1 MKKYLFQKKE
11 NHFCRTV
18 SFVLTMIMVSCIL
31 ATGLPVSAESF
42 EPTYVHA
49 YDGTPTGNTY
59 TAAEVSGK
67 TPAQIISGQ
76 RVNVTAP
83 FDGFQIYMANGN
95 VYYFTLSV
103 YRWTADYE
111 TTIQTTPLKTKDMT
125 LTNGAIQAKS
135 FEWSD
140 GALPA
145 GDYFFVVEKTES
157 KSTVTTNPN
166 RLGLA
171 EVASTVS
178 KGEYYRVGTLTTGK
192 ELALDIRFTEAEPTG
207 GYFDDVFVP
216 EYVHAYD
223 GTPTGNT
230 YTQSEVSGKTPAQI
244 ISGQR
249 VNVTAPFN
257 GFQIYMANGNV
268 YNFTLSVYQ
277 WTDDYETTIQ
287 TTPLRTKDMTLTN
300 GAVEAKTFKWSDG
313 VLPAG
318 DYFFVVEK
326 TASKSTVT
334 SNPNRLGL
342 AEVASTVSKG
352 EYYRVGTLTT
362 GKELALNI
370 RFTEAE
376 PTGGYFDDVFVAEYV
391 HAYDGTRTNN
401 AYQPAEVSGK
411 TPAEIISG
419 QRVNVTAPFNGFRF
433 YLTNGNAYYYTL
445 SVYQWTDDYETT
457 IQATPLKT
465 KSMTLT
471 NGALEAKEF
480 KWSDGSL
487 PAGDYFFVVEKA
499 ESKSTVTT
507 NPNRIGL
514 GEVAGSTVSKG
525 EYYRVGTLTTGKEL
539 ALEIRFTA
547 PEPTDGYFDDVFKT
561 TYVPAYDGT
570 PVGLNYTPEEVSGK
584 TPAQIISGQR
594 VKVTA
599 PFNGFQIYMANGNA
613 YYFTLSVY
621 QWTDDYETTIQTT
634 PLKTADMTLTNGAVQ
649 AKTLKWSDGSLPAG
663 EYFFVVEKTQ
673 SKPEVTTNP
682 NRLGIGEVSGSTV
695 SKGEYYRVGTLTTGK
710 ELALDIRFT
719 APEPTDGYFD
729 DVENT
734 LLVVLGDSNHDGI
747 IDIRDLIRM
756 KKNLVS
762 GSGDLE
768 TDDLNNDNVI
778 DASDLTLLV
787 QYLLGSIDGFS
798 NDELQANELPFVPS
812 V

>member
-1 MKKYLFQKKE
+1 MKKYIFQRKE
-11 NHFCRTV
+11 NLSYRIIAF
-18 SFVLTMIMVSCIL
+18 LLAIIMVNSIL
-31 ATGLPVSAESF
+31 VAGIPVFAESF
-42 EPTYVHA
+42 VPTYVHA
-49 YDGTPTGNTY
+49 YDGTPTSNTY
-59 TAAEVSGK
+59 TATEVSGK

-230 YTQSEVSGKTPAQI
+230 YTAAEVSGKTPAQI

-257 GFQIYMANGNV
+257 GFQIYMSNGNV

-300 GAVEAKTFKWSDG
+300 GVVEAKTFKWSDG

-376 PTGGYFDDVFVAEYV
+376 PTGGYFDDVFVPEYV
-391 HAYDGTRTNN
+391 HAYDGTPTGNT
-401 AYQPAEVSGK
+401 YTQQEVSGK
-411 TPAEIISG
+411 TPAQIISG
-419 QRVNVTAPFNGFRF
+419 QRVNVTAPFNGF
-433 YLTNGNAYYYTL
+433 
-445 SVYQWTDDYETT
+445 
-457 IQATPLKT
+457 
-465 KSMTLT
+465 
-471 NGALEAKEF
+471 
-480 KWSDGSL
+480 
-487 PAGDYFFVVEKA
+487 
-499 ESKSTVTT
+499 
-507 NPNRIGL
+507 
-514 GEVAGSTVSKG
+514 
-525 EYYRVGTLTTGKEL
+525 
-539 ALEIRFTA
+539 
-547 PEPTDGYFDDVFKT
+547 
-561 TYVPAYDGT
+561 
-570 PVGLNYTPEEVSGK
+570 
-584 TPAQIISGQR
+584 
-594 VKVTA
+594 
-599 PFNGFQIYMANGNA
+599 QIYMANGNV

-634 PLKTADMTLTNGAVQ
+634 PLKTKDMTLTNGAVE
-649 AKTLKWSDGSLPAG
+649 AKTFKWSDGALPAG
-663 EYFFVVEKTQ
+663 DYFFVVEKTE
-673 SKPEVTTNP
+673 SKSTVTSNP
-682 NRLGIGEVSGSTV
+682 NRLGLAEVASTV

-710 ELALDIRFT
+710 ELALNIRFTEAEPTGGYFDDVFVPEYVHAYDGTPTGNTYTPAEVAGKTPAEIITGQRVNVTAPFNGFQIYMSNGNVYYFTMSVYQWTDDFETTIQTTPLKTKNMTLTNGVVEAKTFKWSDGSLPAGEYLFVVEKTESKSTVTTNPNRLGLAEVASTVSKGEYYRVGTFMNGKELALNIRFT
-719 APEPTDGYFD
+719 APEPTNGYFAYVD
-729 DVENT
+729 NN
-734 LLVVLGDSNHDGI
+734 LVIVPGDSNRDGCI
-747 IDIRDLIRM
+747 NVLDFIRL
-756 KKNLVS
+756 KKKIAS
-762 GSGDLE
+762 GYVDSE
-768 TDDLNNDNVI
+768 TDDLNNDGEINS
-778 DASDLTLLV
+778 SDLTLLI
-787 QYLLGSIDGFS
+787 QYLLGSINSFPY
-798 NDELQANELPFVPS
+798 ELENNELPFVQTA
-812 V
+812 